1 MFCAIGK
8 LWHNPADIGWERSQ
22 YPVTGLFMPQ
32 RLALFLF
39 ALALLVLAACG
50 GTARYPTAGE
60 PTPIPTA
67 PAAAKATYTVTRGDI
82 TARLSLAGRV
92 SPIVEE
98 SLSFTIDGQIGALQV
113 EQFTFV
119 AAGDVLA
126 ALATTQLD
134 AALLAAQAEHD
145 IAAAR
150 LAARAAEVE
159 RARRRAELQR
169 DMAQLDYDF
178 AVAQAG
184 AAPSAAEQHAID
196 RLRLALELAQID
208 VEELDQ
214 AIDPALQAE
223 VDDAALRLAQAE
235 TALAAAQIA
244 APFDGVVLNVEKGVG
259 RGVAAGETVLVL
271 ADLNEL
277 QASAGARDSEL
288 EQLAEDLPATVT
300 AADGRG
306 PALPGV
312 VAHLPY
318 PYGSGGAEASVEGD
332 KTIHVAFD
340 DQDAA
345 RAAFELGDR
354 IAIDIVTATRQ
365 DALWLPPS
373 AVREF
378 SGRRFVV
385 VESDGVQQR
394 VDVVLGIAG
403 DGRVEIVEGLSEG
416 QVVVAP

>member
-1 MFCAIGK
+1 MTSRNV
-8 LWHNPADIGWERSQ
+8 L
-22 YPVTGLFMPQ
+22 L
-32 RLALFLF
+32 LLFLS
-39 ALALLVLAACG
+39 LVTLTACNAAG
-50 GTARYPTAGE
+50 DRLGRYPTADE

-67 PAAAKATYTVTRGDI
+67 PAAAKATYVVTRGDI

-98 SLSFTIDGQIGALQV
+98 SLSFTIDGQIGELHV

-126 ALATTQLD
+126 TLDTIQLD
-134 AALLAAQAEHD
+134 AARLTAQSEHD

-169 DMAQLDYDF
+169 DMAQLDHDF

-223 VDDAALRLAQAE
+223 VDAAALRLAQAE
-235 TALAAAQIA
+235 ADLAAAQIV

-259 RGVAAGETVLVL
+259 RGVVAGETVLVL

-318 PYGSGGAEASVEGD
+318 PYGSGGAEESVEGD

-340 DQDAA
+340 DQAAA

-365 DALWLPPS
+365 GALWLPPS

>member
-1 MFCAIGK
+1 MILRRAHCIY
-8 LWHNPADIGWERSQ
+8 L
-22 YPVTGLFMPQ
+22 LCL
-32 RLALFLF
+32 LA
-39 ALALLVLAACG
+39 LAACAG
-50 GTARYPTAGE
+50 GSARYPTAGE
-60 PTPIPTA
+60 PTPMPTA
-67 PAAAKATYTVTRGDI
+67 AAAAKATYPVARGDI

-98 SLSFTIDGQIGALQV
+98 SLSFTIDGQIGELSV

-119 AAGDVLA
+119 AAGDG
-126 ALATTQLD
+126 LATLDTIQLD
-134 AALLAAQAEHD
+134 AALLTAQSEHD

-150 LAARAAEVE
+150 LTARAAEVE

-169 DMAQLDYDF
+169 DMARLDYDF

-223 VDDAALRLAQAE
+223 VDAATLRLAQAE
-235 TALAAAQIA
+235 ADLAAAHIV

-259 RGVAAGETVLVL
+259 RGVVAGETVLVL

-288 EQLAEDLPATVT
+288 EQLAEDLPASVT

-318 PYGSGGAEASVEGD
+318 PYGSGGAEAGVEGD
-332 KTIHVAFD
+332 KTIHVSFD
-340 DQDAA
+340 DQEAA

-354 IAIDIVTATRQ
+354 IAIDIVTATREGV
-365 DALWLPPS
+365 LWLPPS

-394 VDVVLGIAG
+394 VDVVLGISG

-416 QVVVAP
+416 QIVVAP

>member
-1 MFCAIGK
+1 MTSRNV
-8 LWHNPADIGWERSQ
+8 L
-22 YPVTGLFMPQ
+22 L
-32 RLALFLF
+32 LLFLS
-39 ALALLVLAACG
+39 LVTLTACNAAG
-50 GTARYPTAGE
+50 DRLGRYPTADE

-67 PAAAKATYTVTRGDI
+67 PAAAKPTYVVTRGDI

-98 SLSFTIDGQIGALQV
+98 SLSFTIDGQIGELHV

-126 ALATTQLD
+126 TLDTIQLD
-134 AALLAAQAEHD
+134 AARLTAQSEHD

-169 DMAQLDYDF
+169 DMAQLDHDF

-223 VDDAALRLAQAE
+223 VDAAALRLAQAE
-235 TALAAAQIA
+235 ADLAAAQIV

-259 RGVAAGETVLVL
+259 RGVVAGETVLVL

-318 PYGSGGAEASVEGD
+318 PYGSGGAEESVEGD

-340 DQDAA
+340 DQAAA

-365 DALWLPPS
+365 GALWLPPS

>member
-1 MFCAIGK
+1 MTSRNV
-8 LWHNPADIGWERSQ
+8 L
-22 YPVTGLFMPQ
+22 L
-32 RLALFLF
+32 LLFLS
-39 ALALLVLAACG
+39 LVTLTACNAAG
-50 GTARYPTAGE
+50 DRLGRYPTADE

-67 PAAAKATYTVTRGDI
+67 PAAAKPTYVVTRGDI

-98 SLSFTIDGQIGALQV
+98 SLSFTIDGQIGELHV

-126 ALATTQLD
+126 TLDTIQLD
-134 AALLAAQAEHD
+134 AARLTAKSEHD

-169 DMAQLDYDF
+169 DMAQLDHDF

-223 VDDAALRLAQAE
+223 VDAAALRLAQAE
-235 TALAAAQIA
+235 ADLAAAQIV

-259 RGVAAGETVLVL
+259 RGVVAGETVLVL

-318 PYGSGGAEASVEGD
+318 PYGSGGAEESVEGD

-340 DQDAA
+340 DQAAA

-365 DALWLPPS
+365 GALWLPPS

>member
-126 ALATTQLD
+126 ALDTTQLD
-134 AALLAAQAEHD
+134 AALLAAQSEHD
-145 IAAAR
+145 IAAVR

-223 VDDAALRLAQAE
+223 VDDAGQGR
-235 TALAAAQIA
+235 AAA
-244 APFDGVVLNVEKGVG
+244 VG
-259 RGVAAGETVLVL
+259 G
-271 ADLNEL
+271 
-277 QASAGARDSEL
+277 
-288 EQLAEDLPATVT
+288 
-300 AADGRG
+300 
-306 PALPGV
+306 
-312 VAHLPY
+312 
-318 PYGSGGAEASVEGD
+318 
-332 KTIHVAFD
+332 
-340 DQDAA
+340 
-345 RAAFELGDR
+345 
-354 IAIDIVTATRQ
+354 
-365 DALWLPPS
+365 
-373 AVREF
+373 
-378 SGRRFVV
+378 
-385 VESDGVQQR
+385 
-394 VDVVLGIAG
+394 G
-403 DGRVEIVEGLSEG
+403 DGGR
-416 QVVVAP
+416 

>member
-1 MFCAIGK
+1 MIHRRALCIT
-8 LWHNPADIGWERSQ
+8 L
-22 YPVTGLFMPQ
+22 LCL
-32 RLALFLF
+32 LA
-39 ALALLVLAACG
+39 LAACG
-50 GTARYPTAGE
+50 GSGRAPADGE

-67 PAAAKATYTVTRGDI
+67 PAAARATYPVARGDI
-82 TARLSLAGRV
+82 TAKVTLAGRV

-98 SLSFTIDGQIGALQV
+98 SLSFAIDGQIDQLAV

-119 AAGDVLA
+119 SAGDVLA
-126 ALATTQLD
+126 TLDTAPLD

-145 IAAAR
+145 IAAAQ
-150 LAARAAEVE
+150 LAARAAEVD
-159 RARRRAELQR
+159 RARRRAELRR
-169 DMAQLDYDF
+169 DMARLDHDF

-184 AAPSAAEQHAID
+184 AAPSAAQQHSIE

-208 VEELDQ
+208 VAELDQ
-214 AIDPALQAE
+214 AVDPALQAG
-223 VDDAALRLAQAE
+223 VDAAALRLAQAQ
-235 TALAAAQIA
+235 ADLAAAQIV
-244 APFDGVVLNVEKGVG
+244 APFDGVVLTIQKGEG
-259 RGVAAGETVLVL
+259 RGVAAGETVLIL

-277 QASAGARDSEL
+277 QASAGARENEL
-288 EQLAEDLPATVT
+288 EQMAEDLPATVT

-318 PYGSGGAEASVEGD
+318 PYGSGGAEESVEGD
-332 KTIHVAFD
+332 RTIHVAFD

-345 RAAFELGDR
+345 REALELGER
-354 IAIDIVTATRQ
+354 IDIDIVTATREGV
-365 DALWLPPS
+365 LWLPPS

-385 VESDGVQQR
+385 VQDGNVQQR
-394 VDVVLGIAG
+394 VDVVLGIEG

-416 QVVVAP
+416 QIVVAP

>member
-1 MFCAIGK
+1 MTSRNAF
-8 LWHNPADIGWERSQ
+8 
-22 YPVTGLFMPQ
+22 F
-32 RLALFLF
+32 
-39 ALALLVLAACG
+39 LLVLSLVALVACDAAG
-50 GTARYPTAGE
+50 GRLGRYPTSGE

-67 PAAAKATYTVTRGDI
+67 PAAAKATHTVARGDV
-82 TARLSLAGRV
+82 TARLTLAGRV
-92 SPIVEE
+92 SPIIEE
-98 SLSFTIDGQIGALQV
+98 SLSFTIDGQIGELAV

-119 AAGDVLA
+119 SAGDVLA
-126 ALATTQLD
+126 ALDTTQLD
-134 AALLAAQAEHD
+134 AALLAAQAEHN

-150 LAARAAEVE
+150 LTARAAEVD

-169 DMAQLDYDF
+169 GMAQLDYDF

-223 VDDAALRLAQAE
+223 VDAAALRLAQAE
-235 TALAAAQIA
+235 ADRAAAQIV
-244 APFDGVVLNVEKGVG
+244 APFDGVVLNVEKGAG
-259 RGVAAGETVLVL
+259 RGVVAGETVLVL

-365 DALWLPPS
+365 GALWLPPS

-403 DGRVEIVEGLSEG
+403 NDRVEIVEGLSEG

>member
-1 MFCAIGK
+1 MTSRNVF
-8 LWHNPADIGWERSQ
+8 
-22 YPVTGLFMPQ
+22 F
-32 RLALFLF
+32 
-39 ALALLVLAACG
+39 LLVLSLVALVACDAAG
-50 GTARYPTAGE
+50 GRLGRYPTDE

-67 PAAAKATYTVTRGDI
+67 PAAAKATYTVARGDI

-98 SLSFTIDGQIGALQV
+98 SLSFTIDGQIGELQV

-126 ALATTQLD
+126 TLDTTQLD

-150 LAARAAEVE
+150 LTARAAEVE

-208 VEELDQ
+208 VAELDQ

-223 VDDAALRLAQAE
+223 VDAAALRLAQAE
-235 TALAAAQIA
+235 ADRAAAQIV
-244 APFDGVVLNVEKGVG
+244 APFDGVVLNVQKGAG
-259 RGVAAGETVLVL
+259 RGVVAGETVLVL

-318 PYGSGGAEASVEGD
+318 PYGSGGAEESVEGD

-354 IAIDIVTATRQ
+354 IAIDIVTATREG
-365 DALWLPPS
+365 ALWLPPS

-403 DGRVEIVEGLSEG
+403 DGRVEIVEGLTEG

>member
-1 MFCAIGK
+1 MTSRNV
-8 LWHNPADIGWERSQ
+8 L
-22 YPVTGLFMPQ
+22 L
-32 RLALFLF
+32 LLFLS
-39 ALALLVLAACG
+39 LVTLTACNAAG
-50 GTARYPTAGE
+50 DRLGRYPTADE

-67 PAAAKATYTVTRGDI
+67 PAAAKATYVVTRGDI

-98 SLSFTIDGQIGALQV
+98 SLSFTIDGQIGELHV

-126 ALATTQLD
+126 TLDTIQLD
-134 AALLAAQAEHD
+134 AARLTAQSEHD

-169 DMAQLDYDF
+169 DMAQLDHDF

-223 VDDAALRLAQAE
+223 VDAAALRLAQAE
-235 TALAAAQIA
+235 ADLAAAQIV

-259 RGVAAGETVLVL
+259 RGVVAGETVLVL

-288 EQLAEDLPATVT
+288 EQLAEDLPASVT

-318 PYGSGGAEASVEGD
+318 PYGSGGAEESVEGD

-340 DQDAA
+340 DQAAA
-345 RAAFELGDR
+345 RAAFQLGDR

-365 DALWLPPS
+365 GALWLPPS

>member
-1 MFCAIGK
+1 MTLRRAHC
-8 LWHNPADIGWERSQ
+8 L
-22 YPVTGLFMPQ
+22 TLLCL
-32 RLALFLF
+32 LA
-39 ALALLVLAACG
+39 LAACAG
-50 GTARYPTAGE
+50 GAARYPTADE
-60 PTPIPTA
+60 PTPIATA
-67 PAAAKATYTVTRGDI
+67 PAAAKETYTVGRGDL
-82 TARLSLAGRV
+82 TARITLAGRV

-98 SLSFTIDGQIGALQV
+98 SLSFAIDGQIGELRV

-119 AAGDVLA
+119 SAGDVLA
-126 ALATTQLD
+126 TLDTAQLD

-150 LAARAAEVE
+150 LAARTAEVG

-214 AIDPALQAE
+214 AVDPALQAD
-223 VDDAALRLAQAE
+223 VDATALRLEQAQV
-235 TALAAAQIA
+235 ALAAAQIV
-244 APFDGVVLNVEKGVG
+244 APFDGVVLTIEKGAG

-318 PYGSGGAEASVEGD
+318 PYGSGGAAESVEGD

-340 DQDAA
+340 DQEAA
-345 RAAFELGDR
+345 REAFELGDR

-365 DALWLPPS
+365 GALWLPAS

-385 VESDGVQQR
+385 VEGDGVQQR

-416 QVVVAP
+416 QIVVAP

>member
-1 MFCAIGK
+1 MTSRNV
-8 LWHNPADIGWERSQ
+8 L
-22 YPVTGLFMPQ
+22 L
-32 RLALFLF
+32 LLFLS
-39 ALALLVLAACG
+39 LVTLTACNAAG
-50 GTARYPTAGE
+50 DRLGRYPTADE

-67 PAAAKATYTVTRGDI
+67 PAAAKPTYVVTRGDI

-98 SLSFTIDGQIGALQV
+98 SLSFTIDGQIGELHV

-126 ALATTQLD
+126 TLDTIQLD
-134 AALLAAQAEHD
+134 AARLTAQSEHD

-169 DMAQLDYDF
+169 DMAQLDHDF

-223 VDDAALRLAQAE
+223 VDAAALRLAQAE
-235 TALAAAQIA
+235 ADLAAAQIV

-259 RGVAAGETVLVL
+259 RGVVAGETVLVL

-318 PYGSGGAEASVEGD
+318 PYGSGGAEESVEGD

-340 DQDAA
+340 DQAAA

-365 DALWLPPS
+365 GALWLPPS

-385 VESDGVQQR
+385 VESGGVQQR

>member
-1 MFCAIGK
+1 MTLRRAHC
-8 LWHNPADIGWERSQ
+8 L
-22 YPVTGLFMPQ
+22 TLLCL
-32 RLALFLF
+32 LA
-39 ALALLVLAACG
+39 LAACAG
-50 GTARYPTAGE
+50 GAARYPTADE
-60 PTPIPTA
+60 PTPIATA
-67 PAAAKATYTVTRGDI
+67 PAAAKETYTVGRGDL
-82 TARLSLAGRV
+82 TARITLAGRV

-98 SLSFTIDGQIGALQV
+98 SLSFAIDGQIGELRV

-119 AAGDVLA
+119 SAGDVLA
-126 ALATTQLD
+126 TLDTAQLD

-150 LAARAAEVE
+150 LAARTAEVG

-214 AIDPALQAE
+214 AVDPALQAD
-223 VDDAALRLAQAE
+223 VDATALRLEQAQV
-235 TALAAAQIA
+235 ALAAAQIV
-244 APFDGVVLNVEKGVG
+244 APFDGVVLTIEKGAG

-340 DQDAA
+340 DQEAA

-365 DALWLPPS
+365 GALWLPAS

-385 VESDGVQQR
+385 VEGDGVQQR

-416 QVVVAP
+416 QIVVAP

>member
-1 MFCAIGK
+1 MTLRRAHCIT
-8 LWHNPADIGWERSQ
+8 L
-22 YPVTGLFMPQ
+22 LCL
-32 RLALFLF
+32 LALT
-39 ALALLVLAACG
+39 ACAG
-50 GTARYPTAGE
+50 GAARYPTDGE
-60 PTPIPTA
+60 PTPLPTV
-67 PAAAKATYTVTRGDI
+67 PSAAKTTYTVESGDI
-82 TARLSLAGRV
+82 TARITLVGRV

-98 SLSFTIDGQIGALQV
+98 SLSFAIDGQIGELAV

-119 AAGDVLA
+119 SAGDVLA
-126 ALATTQLD
+126 TLDTAELD
-134 AALLAAQAEHD
+134 AALLAAQAEHNV
-145 IAAAR
+145 AAAR
-150 LAARAAEVE
+150 LAARTAEVG

-169 DMAQLDYDF
+169 DMALLDYDF

-184 AAPSAAEQHAID
+184 AAPSAAEQHTIE

-214 AIDPALQAE
+214 AVDPALQAD
-223 VDDAALRLAQAE
+223 VDAAALRLAQAQ
-235 TALAAAQIA
+235 ADLAAAQIV
-244 APFDGVVLNVEKGVG
+244 APFDGVVLTIEKGAG
-259 RGVAAGETVLVL
+259 RGVVASETVLVL

-306 PALPGV
+306 PSLPGV

-318 PYGSGGAEASVEGD
+318 PYGSGGAEESVEGD
-332 KTIHVAFD
+332 QTIHVAFD

-394 VDVVLGIAG
+394 VDVVLGIQG

-416 QVVVAP
+416 QIVVAP

>member
-1 MFCAIGK
+1 MILRRAHSIYLLC
-8 LWHNPADIGWERSQ
+8 L
-22 YPVTGLFMPQ
+22 
-32 RLALFLF
+32 LA
-39 ALALLVLAACG
+39 LAACS
-50 GTARYPTAGE
+50 GTARYPAAGE
-60 PTPIPTA
+60 PTPMPTA
-67 PAAAKATYTVTRGDI
+67 PAAAKATHTVGRGDV
-82 TARLSLAGRV
+82 TARLTLAGRV

-98 SLSFTIDGQIGALQV
+98 SLSFTIDGQIGELQV

-126 ALATTQLD
+126 TLDTTQLD

-208 VEELDQ
+208 VAELDQ

-223 VDDAALRLAQAE
+223 VDAAALRLAQAQ
-235 TALAAAQIA
+235 ADLAAAQIV

-259 RGVAAGETVLVL
+259 RGVVAGETVLVL

-318 PYGSGGAEASVEGD
+318 PYGSGGAEAGVEGD

>member
-1 MFCAIGK
+1 MTLRRIHCLI
-8 LWHNPADIGWERSQ
+8 L
-22 YPVTGLFMPQ
+22 LCL
-32 RLALFLF
+32 LA
-39 ALALLVLAACG
+39 LAACAG
-50 GTARYPTAGE
+50 GAARYPTDDE
-60 PTPIPTA
+60 PTPIATA
-67 PAAAKATYTVTRGDI
+67 PAAAKTTYPVGRGDV
-82 TARLSLAGRV
+82 TARITLAGRV

-98 SLSFTIDGQIGALQV
+98 SLSFAIDGQIGELAV

-119 AAGDVLA
+119 SAGDVLA
-126 ALATTQLD
+126 TLDTTQLD
-134 AALLAAQAEHD
+134 GALLAAQAEHD

-150 LAARAAEVE
+150 LAARTAEAV

-184 AAPSAAEQHAID
+184 AAPSPAEQHAID

-214 AIDPALQAE
+214 AVDPALQAD
-223 VDDAALRLAQAE
+223 VDAAVLRLEQAQV
-235 TALAAAQIA
+235 ALAAAQIV
-244 APFDGVVLNVEKGVG
+244 APFDGVVLNIEKGAG

-288 EQLAEDLPATVT
+288 EQLAVDLPATVT

-340 DQDAA
+340 DQDDA

-365 DALWLPPS
+365 GALWLPPS

-385 VESDGVQQR
+385 VQSDGVQQR
-394 VDVVLGIAG
+394 VDVVLGIEG
-403 DGRVEIVEGLSEG
+403 DGRVEIIEGLSEG
-416 QVVVAP
+416 QIVVAP